1 LIFDLVQAIEEFG
14 DIDVYTSSFRP
25 MKVTLSGLPE
35 KTFVKIIVDATTD
48 KVVGIHMCGD
58 GSPEIM
64 QAGLTKKQFDSTVGI
79 HPTSAEELVTMRT
92 PTREIRRKSDQSQ
105 VQIWVLH
112 NFIC

>member
-64 QAGLTKKQFDSTVGI
+64 QVSTFTYCFFIVELTRSV
-79 HPTSAEELVTMRT
+79 S
-92 PTREIRRKSDQSQ
+92 S
-105 VQIWVLH
+105 LH
-112 NFIC
+112 GFNQPVMTWTLH